1 MEKKE
6 IKVYTNFNGIEKNET
21 FLAIKDEFVIKY
33 TDLENN
39 KMVID
44 TSNDIIRKE
53 NQDYLIEIYL
63 QDNIIDITIKK
74 FRRKINK
81 GIKTLLIEKKKKSY
95 LIRYQL
101 LDEKEIN
108 EYYVNF

>member
-81 GIKTLLIEKKKKSY
+81 GIKTLLIEKRKKAY